1 MHSKVYTS
9 WSGGGGTKSS
19 FTVVN
24 YLPKARVNQHVPTL
38 GTYTPT
44 YFTFL
49 LLSPLLFSPFISHYI
64 YLAYEMLNL
73 EWEWSF
79 FFFFFLPNFL
89 MLHQK
94 WLLVTRGFIQI
105 WLQDK

>member
-49 LLSPLLFSPFISHYI
+49 LLSPLL
-64 YLAYEMLNL
+64 
-73 EWEWSF
+73 
-79 FFFFFLPNFL
+79 
-89 MLHQK
+89 
-94 WLLVTRGFIQI
+94 
-105 WLQDK
+105 